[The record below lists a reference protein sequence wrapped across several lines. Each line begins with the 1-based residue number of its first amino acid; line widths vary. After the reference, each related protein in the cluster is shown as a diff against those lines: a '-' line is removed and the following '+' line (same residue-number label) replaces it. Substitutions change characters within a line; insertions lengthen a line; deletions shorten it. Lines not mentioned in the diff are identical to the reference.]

1 MIQITKEELIKLAQA
16 ANLSL
21 SDEEIPG
28 LVKRIEAVLSYAVY
42 LQEFHQ
48 TGKALPQLSNV
59 VREDMVKNSPVEPL
73 IALAPE
79 VEENFYVVPAILKQ

>member
-1 MIQITKEELIKLAQA
+1 MIHVTKEEILKLAQA

-21 SDEEIPG
+21 SDEEIPV
-28 LVKRIEAVLSYAVY
+28 LVKRIEEVLSYAAY

-48 TGKALPQLSNV
+48 TGKSMPQLSNI
-59 VREDMVKNSPVEPL
+59 VREDIEKNSSVEL
-73 IALAPE
+73 LLALAPE